1 MVRNG
6 LKYTQPEPYPAPSM
20 SQEIP
25 ILSYPISGGVG
36 VGVSEGGRLALGLSG
51 PDPETQLLV
60 QEQDSRKPVVEK
72 A

>member
-1 MVRNG
+1 MARNG

-25 ILSYPISGGVG
+25 ILSYFGWGG

-60 QEQDSRKPVVEK
+60 QEQDSRKPVVQK